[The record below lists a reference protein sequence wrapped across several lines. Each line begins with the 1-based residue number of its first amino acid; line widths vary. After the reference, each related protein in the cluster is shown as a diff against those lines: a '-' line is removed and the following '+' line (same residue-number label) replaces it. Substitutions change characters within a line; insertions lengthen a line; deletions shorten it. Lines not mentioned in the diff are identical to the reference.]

1 MPYSLRSENLEA
13 MISVQN
19 FVVLS
24 MSLTVKTTWPS
35 FFTLTGV
42 VSGGG
47 GDSFGPLLSYRFS
60 L

>member
-1 MPYSLRSENLEA
+1 

-42 VSGGG
+42 VSGVDGVALG
-47 GDSFGPLLSYRFS
+47 LALLSYRFC